1 MSDQN
6 DTTASEQPNQ
16 EAVQPTEQVEST
28 QAEGAND
35 TGSEMQP
42 ESSDAN
48 SSEDDAAVDDFRAK
62 WEQAQKHIKS
72 LNAEN
77 AKHRNAAKTAQE
89 AQDALKQQVLQAFGD
104 EQEQSPEDALKAA
117 QEQAAQAHAELQR
130 YKENDKLNTLVKKA
144 NGNPDIVIPFLRGSG
159 NLPDFSS
166 DDYDSQV
173 EQIIAD
179 TLENQPGLR
188 AQVAPKS
195 SGQPSTPTGGEAR
208 LTRADLRSMSAQEIL
223 EARRAGKLDH
233 IIKS

>member
-1 MSDQN
+1 MPEQN
-6 DTTASEQPNQ
+6 DMTASEQASQ
-16 EAVQPTEQVEST
+16 GAEQTTEQVENT
-28 QAEGAND
+28 QVEGAND

-42 ESSDAN
+42 ESSNAE
-48 SSEDDAAVDDFRAK
+48 STDDAEDYRAK
-62 WEQAQKHIKS
+62 WEEAQKHIKK
-72 LNAEN
+72 LNEES
-77 AKHRNAAKTAQE
+77 AKHRNAAKTAKE
-89 AQDALKQQVLQAFGD
+89 AQDELKQQVLQAFGD
-104 EQEQSPEDALKAA
+104 EQAESPEDALKAA

-130 YKENDKLNTLVKKA
+130 YKENDKLNALVKKA

-159 NLPDFSS
+159 NLPDFGA

-208 LTRADLRSMSAQEIL
+208 LTRADLRSMSAEEIL
-223 EARRAGKLDH
+223 AARRAGKLDH
-233 IIKS
+233 LIKN

>member
-1 MSDQN
+1 MPEQTN
-6 DTTASEQPNQ
+6 TAASEQASQ
-16 EAVQPTEQVEST
+16 GAEQTTEQVEST
-28 QAEGAND
+28 QVEGAND

-42 ESSDAN
+42 ESSNAESTDGAN
-48 SSEDDAAVDDFRAK
+48 AEDYRAK
-62 WEQAQKHIKS
+62 WEEAQKHIKK
-72 LNAEN
+72 LNEES
-77 AKHRNAAKTAQE
+77 AKHRNAAKTAKE
-89 AQDALKQQVLQAFGD
+89 AQDELKQQVLQAFGD
-104 EQEQSPEDALKAA
+104 EQAESPEDALKAA

-130 YKENDKLNTLVKKA
+130 YKENDKLNALVKKA

-159 NLPDFSS
+159 NLPDFGA

-208 LTRADLRSMSAQEIL
+208 LTRADLRSMSAEEIL
-223 EARRAGKLDH
+223 AARRAGKLDH
-233 IIKS
+233 LIKN

>member
-1 MSDQN
+1 MPEQN
-6 DTTASEQPNQ
+6 DMTASEQASQ
-16 EAVQPTEQVEST
+16 GAEQTTEQVEST
-28 QAEGAND
+28 QVEGAND

-42 ESSDAN
+42 ESS
-48 SSEDDAAVDDFRAK
+48 STESTDDAEDYRAK
-62 WEQAQKHIKS
+62 WEEAQKHIKK
-72 LNAEN
+72 LNEES
-77 AKHRNAAKTAQE
+77 AKHRNAAKTAKE
-89 AQDALKQQVLQAFGD
+89 AQDELKQQVLQAFGD
-104 EQEQSPEDALKAA
+104 EQAESPEDALKAA

-130 YKENDKLNTLVKKA
+130 YKENDKLNALVKKA

-159 NLPDFSS
+159 NLPDFGA

-208 LTRADLRSMSAQEIL
+208 LTRADLRSMSAEEIL
-223 EARRAGKLDH
+223 AARRAGKLDH
-233 IIKS
+233 LIKN

>member
-1 MSDQN
+1 MTDQTN
-6 DTTASEQPNQ
+6 TTASEQAGSATEQ
-16 EAVQPTEQVEST
+16 TTEQVADT
-28 QAEGAND
+28 QANSATD

-42 ESSDAN
+42 ESNNTDDAN
-48 SSEDDAAVDDFRAK
+48 TDDAEDYRAK
-62 WEQAQKHIKS
+62 WEEAQKHIKK
-72 LNAEN
+72 LNEES
-77 AKHRNAAKTAQE
+77 AKHRNAAKTAKE
-89 AQDALKQQVLQAFGD
+89 AQDELKQQVLQAFGD
-104 EQEQSPEDALKAA
+104 EQAESPEDALKAA

-130 YKENDKLNTLVKKA
+130 YKENDKLNALVKKA

-159 NLPDFSS
+159 NLPDFGA

-208 LTRADLRSMSAQEIL
+208 LTRADLRSMSAEEIL
-223 EARRAGKLDH
+223 AARRAGKLDH
-233 IIKS
+233 LIKN

>member
-1 MSDQN
+1 MPEQN
-6 DTTASEQPNQ
+6 DMTASEQASQ
-16 EAVQPTEQVEST
+16 GAEQTTEQVEST
-28 QAEGAND
+28 QVEGAND

-42 ESSDAN
+42 ESSNAESTDDAN
-48 SSEDDAAVDDFRAK
+48 AEDYRAK
-62 WEQAQKHIKS
+62 WEEAQKHIKK
-72 LNAEN
+72 LNEES
-77 AKHRNAAKTAQE
+77 AKHRNAAKTAKE
-89 AQDALKQQVLQAFGD
+89 AQDELKQQVLQAFGD
-104 EQEQSPEDALKAA
+104 EQAESPEDALKAA

-130 YKENDKLNTLVKKA
+130 YKENDKLNALVKKA

-159 NLPDFSS
+159 NLPDFGA

-208 LTRADLRSMSAQEIL
+208 LTRADLRSMSAEEIL
-223 EARRAGKLDH
+223 AARRAGKLDH
-233 IIKS
+233 LIKN

>member
-1 MSDQN
+1 MPEQTN
-6 DTTASEQPNQ
+6 TAASEQASQ
-16 EAVQPTEQVEST
+16 GAEQTTEQVENT
-28 QAEGAND
+28 QVEGAND

-42 ESSDAN
+42 ESSNAESTDGAN
-48 SSEDDAAVDDFRAK
+48 AEDYRAK
-62 WEQAQKHIKS
+62 WEEAQKHIKK
-72 LNAEN
+72 LNEES
-77 AKHRNAAKTAQE
+77 AKHRNAAKTAKE
-89 AQDALKQQVLQAFGD
+89 AQDELKQQVLQAFGD

-130 YKENDKLNTLVKKA
+130 YKENDKLNALVKKA

-159 NLPDFSS
+159 NLPDFGA

-208 LTRADLRSMSAQEIL
+208 LNRADLRKMSAEEIL
-223 EARRAGKLDH
+223 AARRAGKLDH
-233 IIKS
+233 LIKS

>member
-1 MSDQN
+1 MPEQTN
-6 DTTASEQPNQ
+6 TAASEQASQ
-16 EAVQPTEQVEST
+16 GAEQTTEQVENT
-28 QAEGAND
+28 QVEGAND

-42 ESSDAN
+42 ESSNAESTDDAN
-48 SSEDDAAVDDFRAK
+48 AEDYRAK
-62 WEQAQKHIKS
+62 WEEAQKHIKK
-72 LNAEN
+72 LNEES
-77 AKHRNAAKTAQE
+77 AKHRNAAKTAKE
-89 AQDALKQQVLQAFGD
+89 AQAELKQQVLQAFGD
-104 EQEQSPEDALKAA
+104 EQAESPEDALKAA

-130 YKENDKLNTLVKKA
+130 YKENDKLNALVKKA

-159 NLPDFSS
+159 SLPDFGA

-208 LTRADLRSMSAQEIL
+208 LTRADLRKMSAEEIL

>member
-1 MSDQN
+1 MPEQTN
-6 DTTASEQPNQ
+6 TAASEQASQ
-16 EAVQPTEQVEST
+16 GAEQTTEQVENT
-28 QAEGAND
+28 QVEGAND

-42 ESSDAN
+42 ESSNAESTDGAN
-48 SSEDDAAVDDFRAK
+48 AEDYRAK
-62 WEQAQKHIKS
+62 WEEAQKHIKK
-72 LNAEN
+72 LNEES
-77 AKHRNAAKTAQE
+77 AKHRNAAKTAKE
-89 AQDALKQQVLQAFGD
+89 AQDELKQQVLQAFGD
-104 EQEQSPEDALKAA
+104 EQAESPEDALKAA

-130 YKENDKLNTLVKKA
+130 YKENDKLNALVKKA

-159 NLPDFSS
+159 NLPDFGA

-208 LTRADLRSMSAQEIL
+208 LTRADLRSMSAEDIL
-223 EARRAGKLDH
+223 AARRAGKLDH
-233 IIKS
+233 LIKN

>member
-1 MSDQN
+1 MPEQTN
-6 DTTASEQPNQ
+6 TAASEQASQ
-16 EAVQPTEQVEST
+16 GAEQTTEQVEST
-28 QAEGAND
+28 QVEGAND

-42 ESSDAN
+42 ESSNAESTDDAN
-48 SSEDDAAVDDFRAK
+48 AEDYRAK
-62 WEQAQKHIKS
+62 WEEAQKHIKK
-72 LNAEN
+72 LNEES
-77 AKHRNAAKTAQE
+77 AKHRNAAKTAKE
-89 AQDALKQQVLQAFGD
+89 AQDELKQQVLQAFGD
-104 EQEQSPEDALKAA
+104 EQAESPEDALKAA

-130 YKENDKLNTLVKKA
+130 YKENDKLNALVKKA

-159 NLPDFSS
+159 NLPDFGA

-208 LTRADLRSMSAQEIL
+208 LNREDLRKMSAEEIL
-223 EARRAGKLDH
+223 AARRAGKLDH
-233 IIKS
+233 LIKN

>member
-1 MSDQN
+1 MPEQTN
-6 DTTASEQPNQ
+6 TAASEQASQ
-16 EAVQPTEQVEST
+16 GAEQTTEQVEST
-28 QAEGAND
+28 QVEGAND

-42 ESSDAN
+42 ESSNAESTDDAN
-48 SSEDDAAVDDFRAK
+48 AEDYRAK
-62 WEQAQKHIKS
+62 WEEAQKHIKK
-72 LNAEN
+72 LNEES
-77 AKHRNAAKTAQE
+77 AKHRNAAKTAKE
-89 AQDALKQQVLQAFGD
+89 AQDELKQQVLQAFGD
-104 EQEQSPEDALKAA
+104 EQAESPEDALKAA

-130 YKENDKLNTLVKKA
+130 YKENDKLNALVKKA

-159 NLPDFSS
+159 NLPDFGA

-208 LTRADLRSMSAQEIL
+208 LTRADLRSMSAEEIL
-223 EARRAGKLDH
+223 AARRAGKLDH
-233 IIKS
+233 LIKN

>member
-1 MSDQN
+1 MPEQN
-6 DTTASEQPNQ
+6 DMTASEQASQ
-16 EAVQPTEQVEST
+16 GAEQTTEQVEST
-28 QAEGAND
+28 QVEGAND

-42 ESSDAN
+42 ESSNA
-48 SSEDDAAVDDFRAK
+48 EDYRAK
-62 WEQAQKHIKS
+62 WEEAQKHIKK
-72 LNAEN
+72 LNEES
-77 AKHRNAAKTAQE
+77 AKHRNAAKTAKE
-89 AQDALKQQVLQAFGD
+89 AQDELKQQVLQAFGD
-104 EQEQSPEDALKAA
+104 EQAESPEDALKAA

-130 YKENDKLNTLVKKA
+130 YKENDKLNALVKKA

-159 NLPDFSS
+159 NLPDFGA

-208 LTRADLRSMSAQEIL
+208 LNRADLRKMSAEEIL
-223 EARRAGKLDH
+223 AARRAGKLDH
-233 IIKS
+233 LIKS

>member
-1 MSDQN
+1 MPEQTN
-6 DTTASEQPNQ
+6 TAASEQASQ
-16 EAVQPTEQVEST
+16 GAEQTTEQVENT
-28 QAEGAND
+28 QVEGAND

-42 ESSDAN
+42 ESSNAESTDDAN
-48 SSEDDAAVDDFRAK
+48 AEDYRAK
-62 WEQAQKHIKS
+62 WEEAQKHIKK
-72 LNAEN
+72 LNEES
-77 AKHRNAAKTAQE
+77 AKHRNAAKTAKE
-89 AQDALKQQVLQAFGD
+89 AQDELKQQVLQAFGD
-104 EQEQSPEDALKAA
+104 EQAESPEDALKAA

-130 YKENDKLNTLVKKA
+130 YKENDKLNALVKKA

-159 NLPDFSS
+159 NLPDFGA

-208 LTRADLRSMSAQEIL
+208 LTRADLRSMSAEEIL
-223 EARRAGKLDH
+223 AARRAGKLDH
-233 IIKS
+233 LIKN